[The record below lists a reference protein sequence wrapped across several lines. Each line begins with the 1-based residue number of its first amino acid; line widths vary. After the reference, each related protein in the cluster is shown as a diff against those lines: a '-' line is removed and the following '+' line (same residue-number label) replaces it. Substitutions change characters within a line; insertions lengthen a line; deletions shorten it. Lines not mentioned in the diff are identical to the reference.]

1 LPFGARRAVLKALA
15 RLADRPNGAKGG
27 EAVTTIIVIVVALAV
42 ATVHLFVSKK
52 PRTGRRAAEL
62 YLLYTLVVGVGV
74 GGLFGAMGH
83 LFAADTV
90 AEQLGW
96 PTGSPF
102 QTEVGLFDLAFGV
115 LGVCCIRF
123 RGQWWYAVTLG
134 WTIFAVG
141 AGVNHLYE
149 MSGSGN
155 NGSLN
160 AGSVLPDLIVPV
172 LLVALLIV
180 RYRRGGAEP
189 SGRADVSAEAEA
201 GA

>member
-1 LPFGARRAVLKALA
+1 M
-15 RLADRPNGAKGG
+15 
-27 EAVTTIIVIVVALAV
+27 TTIIVILAALAV
-42 ATVHLFVSKK
+42 ATVHLFVSKQ

-83 LFAADTV
+83 LFAADKV

-96 PTGSPF
+96 ATGSPF

-115 LGVCCIRF
+115 LGVCCIWF

-134 WTIFAVG
+134 WAIFAVG
-141 AGVNHLYE
+141 AAGVHLRE
-149 MSGSGN
+149 MSGSAN

-160 AGSVLPDLIVPV
+160 AGSVLPDLIVPAI
-172 LLVALLIV
+172 LVVLLIV
-180 RYRRGGAEP
+180 RWRLGDARTG
-189 SGRADVSAEAEA
+189 EA
-201 GA
+201 GVATGA

>member
-1 LPFGARRAVLKALA
+1 
-15 RLADRPNGAKGG
+15 
-27 EAVTTIIVIVVALAV
+27 VTTIIVIVAALAV
-42 ATVHLFVSKK
+42 ATVHLFVSKQ

-83 LFAADTV
+83 LFAADKV

-96 PTGSPF
+96 ATGSPF

-115 LGVCCIRF
+115 LGICCIWF
-123 RGQWWYAVTLG
+123 RGQWWYAVTFG
-134 WTIFAVG
+134 WAIFAVG
-141 AGVNHLYE
+141 AAGVHLHE
-149 MSGSGN
+149 MAGAAN
-155 NGSLN
+155 NGALN
-160 AGSVLPDLIVPV
+160 AGSVLPDLIVPI

-180 RYRRGGAEP
+180 RHRLGGA
-189 SGRADVSAEAEA
+189 AVAQAEVRA